1 MLDRKAKCEKD
12 LTPVIGGF
20 VVEKFVATMYH
31 YLQFAYYKREERPP
45 FLLLF
50 DLRLRPLSSNRR
62 LCLAVTDLKNAVPCA
77 ASYVL
82 FDPADEVMK
91 NNVAYYTYHKE
102 QWGLTEEDFAPRSV
116 SRVTFFRLS
125 CLT

>member
-1 MLDRKAKCEKD
+1 MLDRKARCEKD

-31 YLQFAYYKREERPP
+31 YLQFAYYKREELPP
-45 FLLLF
+45 FYRSLNC
-50 DLRLRPLSSNRR
+50 DSALSSNRR
-62 LCLAVTDLKNAVPCA
+62 LCLAVNDLKNAVPCA
-77 ASYVL
+77 ASYIL

-91 NNVAYYTYHKE
+91 NNVAYYTFHKE

-116 SRVTFFRLS
+116 SRVNFFPLS

>member
-31 YLQFAYYKREERPP
+31 YLQFAYYKREELPP
-45 FLLLF
+45 VWCFF
-50 DLRLRPLSSNRR
+50 NGGSALSSNRR
-62 LCLAVTDLKNAVPCA
+62 LCLAVNDLKNAVPCA

-91 NNVAYYTYHKE
+91 NNVAYYQFHKD

-116 SRVTFFRLS
+116 SRVNFSLLS
-125 CLT
+125 